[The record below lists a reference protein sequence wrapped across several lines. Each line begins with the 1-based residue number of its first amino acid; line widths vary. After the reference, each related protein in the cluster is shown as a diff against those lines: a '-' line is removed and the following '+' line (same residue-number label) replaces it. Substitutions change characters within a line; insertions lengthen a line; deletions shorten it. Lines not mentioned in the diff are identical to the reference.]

1 MNSVRFSF
9 KRIIVSILAI
19 ATVFSA
25 VFCTPITQPLEVE
38 ATSVEEYEDMIA
50 DLEKEQAEI
59 EKEISDLKGD
69 KADQNIIKA
78 AIQKKVDNTRS
89 QISAC
94 NKQIADLDA
103 EIVDTENNI
112 VQKQTELEN
121 LKYTFRQ
128 RLRAIFMSGGLT
140 NTSLAVLLSAD
151 NLEEMLTKSELTK
164 TISAYDRALT
174 DKILLEMKAIEESKA
189 KIEILREEQKQT
201 KATLS
206 AKQAELDA
214 QIKEVNSVISGLNS
228 NIDELE
234 DKAKDLEKAQKE
246 YEQAIKDA
254 QNVGTN
260 QTHDGEFAWPCPGF
274 YYVSSPYGYRTHP
287 ISGKWKFHKGIDI
300 AGGPIKG
307 KPIVAA
313 ADGIVSIASYNTGGY
328 GYYVMVNHGKKDGDN
343 YVTLYAHMTKYIVSV
358 GQYVKRGQT
367 IGYVGT
373 SGASTGYHLHFEV
386 RVNGATTNPMNYLK

>member
-9 KRIIVSILAI
+9 KRIIVSILSI

-206 AKQAELDA
+206 AKQAEWML
-214 QIKEVNSVISGLNS
+214 KL
-228 NIDELE
+228 
-234 DKAKDLEKAQKE
+234 
-246 YEQAIKDA
+246 
-254 QNVGTN
+254 
-260 QTHDGEFAWPCPGF
+260 
-274 YYVSSPYGYRTHP
+274 
-287 ISGKWKFHKGIDI
+287 
-300 AGGPIKG
+300 
-307 KPIVAA
+307 
-313 ADGIVSIASYNTGGY
+313 
-328 GYYVMVNHGKKDGDN
+328 KK
-343 YVTLYAHMTKYIVSV
+343 
-358 GQYVKRGQT
+358 
-367 IGYVGT
+367 
-373 SGASTGYHLHFEV
+373 
-386 RVNGATTNPMNYLK
+386 